1 VTSLADPELQ
11 PATKDRVI
19 CFFDGACPGNQFALK
34 GQMRA
39 AFVVGQK
46 SFIRDVP
53 DLATPDGPLRS
64 NNIAEYQGLIMLLER
79 LQEEE
84 NQNGARGSYLICGD
98 SELVIKQVLGS
109 YRVRQPHLQPLHAR
123 ATRLADGLEAKF
135 RHVRRESNRAGFLL
149 E

>member
-1 VTSLADPELQ
+1 MNSLTDPELQ
-11 PATKDRVI
+11 PATEDRVI

-53 DLATPDGPLRS
+53 DLATPNGPLRS

-79 LQEEE
+79 LQED
-84 NQNGARGSYLICGD
+84 NQNVAHGSYLICGD

-109 YRVRQPHLQPLHAR
+109 YRVRQSHLQPLHAR
-123 ATRLADGLEAKF
+123 ATRLAEGLEAEF